1 MTSPFDLT
9 RDFERQHL
17 TTVAGVRGGIGVLFE
32 AFALLRREKSL
43 WPLAVTPV
51 LLAVLAVGGA
61 TFVVFHY
68 ASAIDSVVGAWL
80 PSLQADAWYSWL
92 WVGPGKLLLGVARG
106 ILFLFAAALCVFSAF
121 LGANI
126 VASPFLERLS
136 ARVEKLVTGECRET
150 NRGVVV
156 AALTAISS
164 EVRRVGFFAAISLA
178 LGALGLLPIVQL
190 AVPFALALFTM
201 LFLPLE
207 YSGAALD
214 RRGLSFRERRRW
226 ISSQRLPMLGFGAS
240 AFVTFLIPGL
250 NFIMLPVLVVAGT
263 LLVIRTEA

>member
-1 MTSPFDLT
+1 MACPFRLT
-9 RDFERQHL
+9 RDHGRQHL
-17 TTVAGVRGGIGVLFE
+17 TTVAGLRGGIGVLFE

-43 WPLAVTPV
+43 WPLAVAPI
-51 LLAVLAVGGA
+51 LLAMLAVGAA

-68 ASAIDSVVGAWL
+68 AGTIDSIVGAWL
-80 PSLQADAWYSWL
+80 PNLQADSWYSWL
-92 WVGPGKLLLGVARG
+92 WVGPGKLLLGIVRA
-106 ILFLFAAALCVFSAF
+106 ILFLFAAALCVFAAF

-126 VASPFLERLS
+126 LASPFLERLS
-136 ARVEKLVTGECRET
+136 ARVEELVTGECREVS
-150 NRGVVV
+150 RGIV
-156 AALTAISS
+156 AGALTAVSS
-164 EVRRVGFFAAISLA
+164 EVRRVAFFAAISLG
-178 LGALGLLPIVQL
+178 LGALAVLPVVQL
-190 AVPFALALFTM
+190 AVPFALALFTI

-250 NFIMLPVLVVAGT
+250 NFFMLPVLVVAGT
-263 LLVIRTEA
+263 LLVIRSEL